1 MNIFKTKI
9 VLLILQ
15 KNADEID
22 FRTDNAT
29 DGMAKVTLDNQKP
42 KDDDEDDVPVRRP
55 KSQKKNLSDDE
66 IHAGLRM
73 CYIMVSLEIT
83 MGFPNITKR
92 NRFLFLAIFFLTSY
106 PIGITKQFT
115 FN

>member
-15 KNADEID
+15 KNDNNADEVD
-22 FRTDNAT
+22 SRTNNVT
-29 DGMAKVTLDNQKP
+29 DDMANVTLVNQKP

-55 KSQKKNLSDDE
+55 KSQRKNLSDDE

-73 CYIMVSLEIT
+73 CYII
-83 MGFPNITKR
+83 
-92 NRFLFLAIFFLTSY
+92 
-106 PIGITKQFT
+106 
-115 FN
+115 